1 MPPREMTIRSLR
13 LAIAASIIVPCLLF
27 AYASWLSYRSANT
40 LADERIIRSLDVQQE
55 QAVKAFQLIDNALN
69 DAADLVAGR
78 SDEQITAEQQQL
90 QFALKKLVASAP
102 VIQSIWVYDPSG
114 VPLVTS
120 WTDPPPL
127 QSFADRDFFQA
138 HLSPGIGLYYGR
150 VYPSTHDAQP
160 FFTVSRRLENDGM
173 FIGVLEVSVL
183 PSNFV
188 RFFSTLAYTQGLQ
201 YALLR
206 NDGAILA
213 RYPEGPAGAP
223 DSLDEHT
230 NFRRTIA
237 RNVDGGLYTS
247 TSPVDQI
254 KRRFGVRHFANTPI
268 YLSAGIASSTIR
280 SEWISEMA
288 RHLIFGVPA
297 TLLLFLTLLAVLKRT
312 RRLYE
317 EVDRRLAAEDALR
330 QSQKMEAIGQ
340 LTGGVAHDFNNLL
353 TIIIGNLESAQR
365 QMSHWTDEA
374 HQKLTLRLENAMHG
388 AKRAATLT
396 KRLLAFSRQQPLN
409 PMPVDVN
416 RLLNGMSDFLGRSV
430 GEQIS
435 VEVVG
440 AAGLW
445 TTEADSAELEAA
457 ILNLVVNARDAMRDG
472 GKLTIEASNSY
483 LDEAYCRQ
491 NGDAQPGQYVLV
503 AVSDTGVGM
512 SDEVLKRAFD
522 PFFTTKQAGA
532 GTGLGLSQVY
542 GFVKQSGGHIKI
554 YSEPG
559 EGTTVKLYLPRCL
572 DSKGVPGEVP
582 REPDRDHRGECILVA
597 EDDEDVRQ
605 YITESLHELGYDVLE
620 AGDGET
626 ALRVLDQHPV
636 DLLLADVIMP
646 GMNGRKL
653 AEEAKRRHSDLRV
666 LFMTGYSRN
675 AIVHQ
680 GRLDPGVDLIQKPIS
695 FEELIGGVRRALER

>member
-1 MPPREMTIRSLR
+1 MPPRDMTIRSLR
-13 LAIAASIIVPCLLF
+13 IAIAASIIVPCLVF

-69 DAADLVAGR
+69 DAADLVAGQ
-78 SDEQITAEQQQL
+78 SDEQLAAEQHHL
-90 QFALKKLVASAP
+90 YFALAKLVASAP
-102 VIQSIWVYDPSG
+102 VVQSIWIDDPSG
-114 VPLVTS
+114 VPLATS
-120 WTDPPPL
+120 WIDPPPP
-127 QSFADRDFFQA
+127 QSFSDRDFFQA
-138 HLSPGIGLYYGR
+138 HLNPGNGLYYGK
-150 VYPSTHDAQP
+150 VYASALGAQP
-160 FFTVSRRLENDGM
+160 YFTVSRRLQNAGT

-201 YALLR
+201 YALIR
-206 NDGAILA
+206 SDGAILA
-213 RYPEGPAGAP
+213 RYPEGPEGAP
-223 DSLDEHT
+223 ESLDEHT

-237 RNVDGGLYTS
+237 RNTDGGLYTS
-247 TSPVDQI
+247 MSPIDQVE
-254 KRRFGVRHFANTPI
+254 RRFGVRHFANTPI
-268 YLSAGIASSTIR
+268 YLSAGIASATIR
-280 SEWISEMA
+280 SEWMSEMA

-317 EVDRRLAAEDALR
+317 EVDRRLVAEEALR

-365 QMSHWTDEA
+365 QSSRWTDEA
-374 HQKLTLRLENAMHG
+374 HQKLALRLENAMHG

-409 PMPVDVN
+409 PVPVDVN

-445 TTEADSAELEAA
+445 MTEADSAELEAA
-457 ILNLVVNARDAMRDG
+457 ILNLVVNARDAMPDG

-483 LDEAYCRQ
+483 LGEAYCKR
-491 NGDAQPGQYVLV
+491 NVDAQPGQYVLI
-503 AVSDTGVGM
+503 AVSDTGAGM
-512 SDEVLKRAFD
+512 SDEVLKRAFE
-522 PFFTTKQAGA
+522 PFFTTKQLGA

-572 DSKGVPGEVP
+572 DAKCVPDEIR
-582 REPDRDHRGECILVA
+582 REPDRSHRGERILVA

-605 YITESLHELGYDVLE
+605 YITESLQELGYDVLE

-626 ALRVLDQHPV
+626 ALKTLDQQRV
-636 DLLLADVIMP
+636 NLLLADVIMP

-653 AEEAKRRHSDLRV
+653 AEEAKRRHPDLRV

-695 FEELIGGVRRALER
+695 SEELISGVRRALER